1 MSRRDFL
8 RLVSGVAASWSL
20 VASAQYGPVPV
31 IGFLGSTS
39 ATSFGSQ
46 LTAFRQGL
54 GTNGFVEGQNVAVEY
69 RWAESRYDRLPELAA
84 DLVRRQVAVI
94 ATSGGALPALAAK
107 TATTSIPIVFTTGSD
122 PISDGLVTS
131 LSRPEGN
138 VTGVTSTNAA
148 TAQKRLELVREL
160 IPTTA
165 AIATLINPNSAS
177 ADIQLRDIEAACRA
191 LGLNLHVLR
200 ATTEQDLEKAFDSLK
215 QLSTSALV
223 ISTDAFFIS
232 QLTTLAQLA
241 SLHRVPSIFQFRDFA
256 MAGGLM
262 SYGTSLTDN
271 YRQSGIYVGRI
282 LKGEHPRDLPVQQ
295 LSKVELIIN
304 LRTAKALG
312 IAVPLTI
319 LGRAD
324 EVIE

>member
-1 MSRRDFL
+1 MRRREFL
-8 RLVSGVAASWSL
+8 RLVGSVAASWSP

-46 LTAFRQGL
+46 LSAFRQGL
-54 GTNGFVEGQNVAVEY
+54 GTNGFVEGQNVAIEY
-69 RWAESRYDRLPELAA
+69 RWADSHYDRLSELAA
-84 DLVRRQVAVI
+84 DLVRRKVAVI

-122 PISDGLVTS
+122 PINDGLVTS

-138 VTGVTSTNAA
+138 ITGVTSTNAA
-148 TAQKRLELVREL
+148 TAQKRLELLREL
-160 IPTTA
+160 VPTTTTIA
-165 AIATLINPNSAS
+165 ALINPNSAS
-177 ADIQLRDIEAACRA
+177 AEIQLRDIEAACRV
-191 LGLNLHVLR
+191 LELKLHILR
-200 ATTEQDLEKAFDSLK
+200 ATLQQDLETAFDSLK
-215 QLSTSALV
+215 QLPTSALV

-232 QLTTLAQLA
+232 QFTTLAQLA
-241 SLHRVPSIFQFRDFA
+241 SLHRVPSIFQFREFA
-256 MAGGLM
+256 TAGGLM
-262 SYGTSLTDN
+262 SYGTALADN
-271 YRQSGIYVGRI
+271 YRQSGVYVGRI

-295 LSKVELIIN
+295 MAKVDLIIN